1 MYFSKGGSM
10 FSHDS
15 CLFIWL
21 LKLNWFP
28 TDVVYFIYCIRIDH
42 GFSNGGMHTTA
53 ITLTILFW
61 YAALIKKM
69 KYKKVYNLS

>member
-1 MYFSKGGSM
+1 MKY
-10 FSHDS
+10 
-15 CLFIWL
+15 
-21 LKLNWFP
+21 
-28 TDVVYFIYCIRIDH
+28 IRIDN

-69 KYKKVYNLS
+69 KHKKVYNLSQLKKNMSHIHLPVHTII